1 VLVLVVRRE
10 NRIDMDRSDMYLRLL
25 DMAIQLCDFLSDIK
39 HPEHV
44 DMLGKTTALL
54 LNERRGAIED
64 HRRYMFERNERMCAA
79 IEQRKIELNL
89 AKLGTVEDM
98 INERN
103 KQIADGT
110 LAEDEIDNMSEQDSD
125 DETTEESST
134 QYDSDSSMITH
145 GKSSED
151 ESDSDNDDC
160 QEYVDNGTM
169 DNCVTDELSQHT
181 STKLAIDISSSDDD
195 VEFTQYA

>member
-1 VLVLVVRRE
+1 MCIR
-10 NRIDMDRSDMYLRLL
+10 DR
-25 DMAIQLCDFLSDIK
+25 
-39 HPEHV
+39 
-44 DMLGKTTALL
+44 GKTTALL

-64 HRRYMFERNERMCAA
+64 HTRYMFERNERMCAA
-79 IEQRKIELNL
+79 IEQRKIQLNL

-98 INERN
+98 IKERN

-134 QYDSDSSMITH
+134 QYDSNSSMITH

-151 ESDSDNDDC
+151 ESDSENDDC

-169 DNCVTDELSQHT
+169 DSCVTDELLQHT
-181 STKLAIDISSSDDD
+181 STKLAIDIGSSDDD
-195 VEFTQYA
+195 VDFTQHD